1 MEARNDHACAAA
13 HMTDTNEKLLYAA
26 VEKSAHDP
34 AFFCRFFLREWFP
47 TPMPPFHLG
56 MLALKTRKVAFLDDY
71 PDAHEFLLSEF
82 KYLADPS
89 DPESAE
95 LNVFMLDSE
104 GKMMMVSGP
113 NTAQII
119 PRGFSKT
126 TIENAGNLY
135 ELLTDG
141 TIFCVY
147 ISESQDHAERQLGN
161 VKRQLETNELLRA
174 AYGNVV
180 PTRSD
185 SEKWG
190 ASEIQLKN
198 GGILLARGR
207 GSQIRGLNYNARRP
221 NRITLDDVEDK
232 ESVATAQQRTK
243 VSDWFYGDVVPA
255 GNEMEEDVI
264 FDGGTPQQ
272 ELQITVLGTLL
283 HAESLLITL
292 QRDITF
298 NHIRFGAKLDES
310 RMLWPQKMALKAYTF
325 KKERFRR
332 NGKLAEFAR
341 EYDSTIRVEEDAL
354 FQFKDITLYQP
365 TKFEDLL
372 IRAMACDPAI
382 SDQPGRDHTAISVG
396 GRKENGMLWVLDV
409 WGGLGVT
416 PSQLIEQY
424 FKFQFDYQ
432 VHLCGIETQ
441 QYQKALV
448 FLMREEMAR
457 RQRFFNIIPIFQG
470 SDKNKDDR
478 ISGILQPRYSNG
490 YIRHQKPLPLL
501 ENQLQDFPNGK
512 KDYADATAMMFAL
525 LGETQTLAAPIGS
538 IGQDEFDPLP
548 PMLPSP
554 YSPGNLQIFT
564 PSRGISRDRYG

>member
-1 MEARNDHACAAA
+1 
-13 HMTDTNEKLLYAA
+13 MTDTNEKLLMAA

-71 PDAHEFLLSEF
+71 PDAQPFLLEHF
-82 KYLADPS
+82 KYLADPN
-89 DPESAE
+89 DPQSAE
-95 LNVFMLDSE
+95 LSVFMHDNE

-113 NTAQII
+113 NTAEII

-161 VKRQLETNELLRA
+161 IKRQLETNELLRA

-180 PTRSD
+180 PTRAD

-207 GSQIRGLNYNARRP
+207 GSQVRGLNYNARRP

-255 GNEMEEDVI
+255 GNEMEEGLEY
-264 FDGGTPQQ
+264 DGGIPQQ

-283 HAESLLITL
+283 HAEALIITL
-292 QRDITF
+292 QKDITF
-298 NHIRFGAKLDES
+298 NHIRFGAKLDDGE
-310 RMLWPQKMALKAYTF
+310 MLWPQKMSDRSYNF

-332 NGKLAEFAR
+332 NGKIAEFAR

-354 FQFKDITLYQP
+354 FQYKDITLYQP
-365 TKFEDLL
+365 TRIEDLVV
-372 IRAMACDPAI
+372 RAMACDPAI

-396 GRKENGMLWVLDV
+396 GRKENGALWVLDV
-409 WGGLGVT
+409 WGGLGIT
-416 PSQLIEQY
+416 PRQIVDKLFDWQELFQTQLN
-424 FKFQFDYQ
+424 
-432 VHLCGIETQ
+432 GIEAQ
-441 QYQKALV
+441 QYQKALI

-457 RQRFFNIIPIFQG
+457 RQRFFNIMPIVQG
-470 SDKNKDDR
+470 PDVRKDDR
-478 ISGILQPRYSNG
+478 IAGILQPRYANG
-490 YIRHQKPLPLL
+490 YVRHQKPLPLL

-512 KDYADATAMMFAL
+512 KDYADATAMMFSL
-525 LGETQTLAAPIGS
+525 MGETQALAAPIGS
-538 IGQDEFDPLP
+538 IGADEFDPLP
-548 PMLPSP
+548 PMGPSVYNP
-554 YSPGNLQIFT
+554 TNLQIWSPAKRRFQ
-564 PSRGISRDRYG
+564 DRYG

>member
-1 MEARNDHACAAA
+1 
-13 HMTDTNEKLLYAA
+13 MTDTNENLLYAA
-26 VEKSAHDP
+26 VERSAHDP

-56 MLALKTRKVAFLDDY
+56 MLALKTRKVAFLDEY
-71 PDAHEFLLSEF
+71 PEAHEFLLNEY

-89 DPESAE
+89 DPDSAE
-95 LNVFMLDSE
+95 LSVFMYDNE
-104 GKMMMVSGP
+104 GKIMMVSGP

-161 VKRQLETNELLRA
+161 VKRQLETNSLLRA

-180 PTRSD
+180 PTRAD

-198 GGILLARGR
+198 GAILLARGR

-255 GNEMEEDVI
+255 GNEMEEDVVY
-264 FDGGTPQQ
+264 DGGSPQQ
-272 ELQITVLGTLL
+272 ELQITVHGTLL

-298 NHIRFGAKLDES
+298 NHVRFGAKLPDGN
-310 RMLWPQKMALKAYTF
+310 MLWPQKMSEPSYTF
-325 KKERFRR
+325 KKERYRR

-354 FQFKDITLYQP
+354 FQFRDITLYQP
-365 TKFEDLL
+365 TKVDDLL

-396 GRKENGMLWVLDV
+396 GRKENGALWVLDV

-416 PSQLIEQY
+416 PTQLIDKFFEWQRL
-424 FKFQFDYQ
+424 FKT
-432 VHLCGIETQ
+432 HLNGIESQ
-441 QYQKALV
+441 QYQKALIY
-448 FLMREEMAR
+448 LMREEMAR
-457 RQRFFNIIPIFQG
+457 RQHFFNIVPIVQG
-470 SDKNKDDR
+470 SDKSKDDR
-478 ISGILQPRYSNG
+478 IAGILQPRYSNG
-490 YIRHQKPLPLL
+490 YVRHAKPLPLL
-501 ENQLQDFPNGK
+501 ETQLMDFPNGK
-512 KDYADATAMMFAL
+512 KDYADATAMMFSL
-525 LGETQTLAAPIGS
+525 LGETQALAAPEGA
-538 IGQDEFDPLP
+538 IGQDEFEPLP
-548 PMLPSP
+548 ALALSP
-554 YSPGNLQIFT
+554 YNPANSQVFT
-564 PSRGISRDRYG
+564 PSRGIQRDRYG

>member
-1 MEARNDHACAAA
+1 
-13 HMTDTNEKLLYAA
+13 MTDTNEKLLYDA

-71 PDAHEFLLSEF
+71 PEAHAFLFEHF

-95 LNVFMLDSE
+95 LDVFMKDSE
-104 GKMMMVSGP
+104 GKIMMVSGP
-113 NTAQII
+113 NTAEII

-180 PTRSD
+180 PTRAD

-255 GNEMEEDVI
+255 GNEMEQDVI

-298 NHIRFGAKLDES
+298 NHIRFGARLDDGQ
-310 RMLWPQKMALKAYTF
+310 MLWPQKMGEPSYTF

-365 TKFEDLL
+365 TRLEDLV

-396 GRKENGMLWVLDV
+396 GRKENGALWVLDV
-409 WGGLGVT
+409 WGGLGIQ
-416 PSQLIEQY
+416 PSQLIDKY
-424 FKFQFDYQ
+424 FQLQFDYQ
-432 VHLCGIETQ
+432 THLNGIETQ

-448 FLMREEMAR
+448 YLMREEMAR
-457 RQRFFNIIPIFQG
+457 RQRFFNIIPIYQG
-470 SDKNKDDR
+470 SDKTKDDR
-478 ISGILQPRYSNG
+478 IAGILQPRYSNG
-490 YIRHQKPLPLL
+490 YVRHAKPLPLL

-512 KDYADATAMMFAL
+512 KDYADATAMMFSL
-525 LGETQTLAAPIGS
+525 MGETQALAAPIGS
-538 IGQDEFDPLP
+538 IGQDE
-548 PMLPSP
+548 
-554 YSPGNLQIFT
+554 
-564 PSRGISRDRYG
+564 

>member
-1 MEARNDHACAAA
+1 
-13 HMTDTNEKLLYAA
+13 MTDTNEKLLLDA
-26 VEKSAHDP
+26 VTRSANDP

-56 MLALKTRKVAFLDDY
+56 MLALKTRKVSFLDEY
-71 PDAHEFLLSEF
+71 PDSHEFLLTHF

-95 LNVFMLDSE
+95 LSVFMKDTE

-113 NTAQII
+113 NTAEII

-180 PTRSD
+180 PTRAD

-207 GSQIRGLNYNARRP
+207 GSQVRGLNYNARRP

-243 VSDWFYGDVVPA
+243 VGDWFYGDVVPA
-255 GNEMEEDVI
+255 GNEMEEDVV

-283 HAESLLITL
+283 HAESLIITL

-298 NHIRFGAKLDES
+298 NHIRFGAKLPDGN
-310 RMLWPQKMALKAYTF
+310 MLWPQKMGEAAYEF

-332 NGKLAEFAR
+332 NGKIAEFAR
-341 EYDSTIRVEEDAL
+341 EYDSTIRVDEDAL

-365 TKFEDLL
+365 TRLEDLVV
-372 IRAMACDPAI
+372 RAMACDPAI

-396 GRKENGMLWVLDV
+396 GRKENGALWVLDV
-409 WGGLGVT
+409 WGGLGIT
-416 PSQLIEQY
+416 PTRLIEKY
-424 FKFQFDYQ
+424 FEWQAAFQTQ
-432 VHLCGIETQ
+432 LNGIEAQ
-441 QYQKALV
+441 QYQKALIY
-448 FLMREEMAR
+448 LMREEMAR
-457 RQRFFNIIPIFQG
+457 RQHFFNIIPIVQG
-470 SDKNKDDR
+470 SDKTKDDR
-478 ISGILQPRYSNG
+478 INGILQPRYSNG
-490 YIRHQKPLPLL
+490 YVRHAKPLPLL

-525 LGETQTLAAPIGS
+525 MGETQALAAPIGS

-548 PMLPSP
+548 PLVASQ
-554 YSPGNLQIFT
+554 YSRSNFQVYTPRPGLG
-564 PSRGISRDRYG
+564 RGRYG

>member
-1 MEARNDHACAAA
+1 MEARNDNPGVAAY
-13 HMTDTNEKLLYAA
+13 MTDTNEKLLYNA

-71 PDAHEFLLSEF
+71 PDSHEFLLNEF
-82 KYLADPS
+82 KYLADPG

-95 LNVFMLDSE
+95 LNVFLLDTE
-104 GKMMMVSGP
+104 GHMMMVSGP
-113 NTAQII
+113 NTAEII

-161 VKRQLETNELLRA
+161 IKRQLETNELLRA

-255 GNEMEEDVI
+255 GNEMEQDVV

-298 NHIRFGAKLDES
+298 NHIRFGARLDDD
-310 RMLWPQKMALKAYTF
+310 RMLWPQKMAEKAYTF

-354 FQFKDITLYQP
+354 FAFKDITLYQP
-365 TKFEDLL
+365 TKIEDLVV
-372 IRAMACDPAI
+372 RAMACDPAI

-416 PSQLIEQY
+416 PSELIDKY
-424 FKFQFDYQ
+424 FEWQFDFKT
-432 VHLCGIETQ
+432 HLNGIETQ

-448 FLMREEMAR
+448 YLMREEMAR

-470 SDKNKDDR
+470 PDKSKDDR
-478 ISGILQPRYSNG
+478 IGGILQPRYANG
-490 YIRHQKPLPLL
+490 YVRHSKPLPLL
-501 ENQLQDFPNGK
+501 ENQLMDFPNGK

-525 LGETQTLAAPIGS
+525 LGETQALAAPDGL

-548 PMLPSP
+548 PMIPSP

-564 PSRGISRDRYG
+564 PKPGLGRGRYG

>member
-1 MEARNDHACAAA
+1 
-13 HMTDTNEKLLYAA
+13 
-26 VEKSAHDP
+26 
-34 AFFCRFFLREWFP
+34 
-47 TPMPPFHLG
+47 MPPFHLG

-71 PDAHEFLLSEF
+71 PEAHEFLIEHF

-95 LNVFMLDSE
+95 LDVFMKDSE
-104 GKMMMVSGP
+104 GNMMMVGGP
-113 NTAQII
+113 NTAEII

-180 PTRSD
+180 PTRAD

-283 HAESLLITL
+283 HAESLLISL

-298 NHIRFGAKLDES
+298 NHIRFGAKLDTGE
-310 RMLWPQKMALKAYTF
+310 MLWPQKMSEPSYTF

-365 TKFEDLL
+365 TKLEDLV

-382 SDQPGRDHTAISVG
+382 SDQPGRDHTAIAVG
-396 GRKENGMLWVLDV
+396 GRKETGALWVLDV
-409 WGGLGVT
+409 WGGLGIT
-416 PSQLIEQY
+416 PTKLVDQY
-424 FKFQFDYQ
+424 FLLQELYST
-432 VHLCGIETQ
+432 HLNGIETQ

-448 FLMREEMAR
+448 YLMREEMAR
-457 RQRFFNIIPIFQG
+457 RQRFFTITPIYQG
-470 SDKNKDDR
+470 SDKTKDDR

-490 YIRHQKPLPLL
+490 YVRHAKPLPLL

-512 KDYADATAMMFAL
+512 KDYADATAMMFSL
-525 LGETQTLAAPIGS
+525 LGETQMLASPIGA
-538 IGQDEFDPLP
+538 IGQDEFEPLP
-548 PMLPSP
+548 PMIPSP
-554 YSPGNLQIFT
+554 YSRGNLQIFT
-564 PSRGISRDRYG
+564 PSRGISSDRYG

>member
-1 MEARNDHACAAA
+1 
-13 HMTDTNEKLLYAA
+13 MTDTNEKLLYNA
-26 VEKSAHDP
+26 VETSAHDP

-71 PDAHEFLLSEF
+71 PDSHEFLLNEF
-82 KYLADPS
+82 KYLADPG

-95 LNVFMLDSE
+95 LNVFLLDTE
-104 GKMMMVSGP
+104 GHMMMVSGP
-113 NTAQII
+113 NTAEII

-161 VKRQLETNELLRA
+161 IKRQLETNELLRA

-221 NRITLDDVEDK
+221 NRITLDDD
-232 ESVATAQQRTK
+232 
-243 VSDWFYGDVVPA
+243 
-255 GNEMEEDVI
+255 
-264 FDGGTPQQ
+264 
-272 ELQITVLGTLL
+272 
-283 HAESLLITL
+283 
-292 QRDITF
+292 
-298 NHIRFGAKLDES
+298 
-310 RMLWPQKMALKAYTF
+310 RMLWPQKMAEKAYTF

-354 FQFKDITLYQP
+354 FAFKDITLYQP
-365 TKFEDLL
+365 TKIEDLVV
-372 IRAMACDPAI
+372 RAMACDPAI

-416 PSQLIEQY
+416 PSELIDKY
-424 FKFQFDYQ
+424 FEWQFDFKT
-432 VHLCGIETQ
+432 HLNGIETQ

-448 FLMREEMAR
+448 YLMREEMAR

-470 SDKNKDDR
+470 PDKSKDDR
-478 ISGILQPRYSNG
+478 IGGILQPRYANG
-490 YIRHQKPLPLL
+490 YVRHSKPLPLL
-501 ENQLQDFPNGK
+501 ENQLMDFPNGK

-525 LGETQTLAAPIGS
+525 LGETQALAAPDGL

-548 PMLPSP
+548 PMIPSP

-564 PSRGISRDRYG
+564 PKPGLGRGRYG